1 MVGEC
6 NDEAHKKY
14 DMTTAPARWF
24 HTISDYSTDHNAR
37 SRFRA
42 DRKTLDDVG
51 WRRPINSIGR
61 SPSRLERNEINL
73 LVAGQLS
80 YIHCYVEALL
90 RWRWLCWRQP
100 ILGYLYSSDSF
111 VPVSSGRATILLL
124 LSGHLKALPPP
135 TLLYYFFSFVN
146 LCPCYTPSI
155 SSTQSPWV

>member
-1 MVGEC
+1 MRHDNRTC
-6 NDEAHKKY
+6 TMISY
-14 DMTTAPARWF
+14 DFWLCDWPRRPF
-24 HTISDYSTDHNAR
+24 QVSCRQEN
-37 SRFRA
+37 
-42 DRKTLDDVG
+42 VG